1 MTAVADYLVEAAHY
15 IDEGSRSIVEILT
28 DDQFAILVAA
38 TDEYS
43 GGGTEPGID
52 STLVRTHETIAD
64 FDASRA
70 AHWSQRG
77 CREELRL
84 DAPAVKFEDVQMVKG
99 QPRHTFIVVDL
110 GDYRVVVK

>member
-1 MTAVADYLVEAAHY
+1 MTAVSDFLTQAANY
-15 IDEGSRSIVEILT
+15 IDDGSRAIVEGLT

-38 TDEYS
+38 TDEWS

-52 STLVRTHETIAD
+52 STLVRTHETFAD

-70 AHWSQRG
+70 SHWSQRG
-77 CREELRL
+77 CREELVVG
-84 DAPAVKFEDVQMVKG
+84 APAVKFEDVQMFKG
-99 QPRHTFIVVDL
+99 QSRHTFIVVDL

>member
-1 MTAVADYLVEAAHY
+1 MTSVTEFLVEAAHY
-15 IDEGSRSIVEILT
+15 IDEGSRSIVEMLT
-28 DDQFAILVAA
+28 DEQFAILVAA
-38 TDEYS
+38 TDEFS

-77 CREELRL
+77 RREEL
-84 DAPAVKFEDVQMVKG
+84 DINAPAIKFEDAQMIKG
-99 QPRHTFIVVDL
+99 QPCHTFIVVDL
-110 GDYRVVVK
+110 GDYRVIVK

>member
-1 MTAVADYLVEAAHY
+1 MTLVSEFLIEAAHY
-15 IDEGSRSIVEILT
+15 IDEGSRSIVEALT
-28 DDQFAILVAA
+28 DEQFAILVAA

-52 STLVRTHETIAD
+52 STLVRTAETFAD

-77 CREELRL
+77 TREELAL
-84 DAPAVKFEDVQMVKG
+84 DAPAIRFEDAQMFKG
-99 QPRHTFIVVDL
+99 QLRHSFIVVDL